1 MRRFLFG
8 TAALILLAGPAVCDD
23 VRRPVYEAPP
33 PALPSWHWT
42 GCFAGGQ
49 ADGLWGRSSQ
59 WIVRT
64 PGGAFFGESL
74 GENEVEGWG
83 GERARC
89 FELADRHGKAGRWV
103 FAAGETAHVHRPP
116 QLCAARVR
124 TRPSPA

>member
-1 MRRFLFG
+1 LHRF
-8 TAALILLAGPAVCDD
+8 
-23 VRRPVYEAPP
+23 R
-33 PALPSWHWT
+33 
-42 GCFAGGQ
+42 
-49 ADGLWGRSSQ
+49 Q

-103 FAAGETAHVHRPP
+103 LPPARPRTFIGRRSCAQLAFARGPRLRKAGA
-116 QLCAARVR
+116 VR
-124 TRPSPA
+124 IGR